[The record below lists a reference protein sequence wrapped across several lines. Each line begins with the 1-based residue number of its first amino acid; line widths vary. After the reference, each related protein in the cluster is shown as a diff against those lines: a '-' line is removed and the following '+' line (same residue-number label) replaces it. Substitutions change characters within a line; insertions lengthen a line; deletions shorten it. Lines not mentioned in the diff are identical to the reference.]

1 MLRAGVFGN
10 SIVIETDDYSVKS
23 LLEYQYVDRK
33 YNFFIKKW
41 CNQTIKGK
49 IYDKK
54 HTDKD
59 TGHLFFQIGIGFAGY
74 LINVLKPF
82 LPVDDY
88 DQIVESM
95 RRQVYRT
102 IPFKELRDYQNDD
115 VLHLLKHKFGLFSC
129 PTSYGKTQVISVL
142 ANYFYTDEKKKVLLV
157 APGKKARDEL
167 VKRIYN
173 LYGIEV
179 STKFG
184 HSGLQAVITNGILN
198 KKELKNPESAQK
210 WVEELNSFDVV
221 LCDEVEYCI
230 NDGGKWIFDNCT
242 GAEYRFGFSG
252 TADKSSAQMISF
264 HGGLNNKNVAE
275 NRDLIKYFGSSVIYK
290 LPIEYEIDLISV
302 KTVALDTLIFEESDF
317 EGGNVYTNIL
327 TRIWTDDSVCKVVVN
342 LVKTYP
348 KLFIPINNLQGVI
361 NEWIDKWFLGQFRI
375 LLISHE
381 GYVYY
386 DLNGN
391 KSNLSLQEASEYIE
405 KGLVD
410 VIPSTSSGYRAL
422 SFDSLENIF
431 LIQGNIAG
439 VVLQCIGR
447 VARGNHM
454 NIISLDSMF
463 GKKIPVYTKGQE
475 ERDTMIK
482 NYYKYCEIK
491 ESKVLESNLKGYIK
505 PEDGGFRLF

>member
-10 SIVIETDDYSVKS
+10 SIVLETDDISIKG
-23 LLEYQYVDRK
+23 LLEYRYIENK
-33 YNFFIKKW
+33 YNFMIKKW
-41 CNQTIKGK
+41 GNQVVKGK
-49 IYDKK
+49 IYDRKM
-54 HTDKD
+54 KD
-59 TGHLFFQIGIGFAGY
+59 QKTGTTFYQVGIGFAGY
-74 LINVLKPF
+74 LINVLKPY
-82 LPVDDY
+82 LPSDDF
-88 DQIVESM
+88 DQIVNSM
-95 RRQVYRT
+95 RREHYRT
-102 IPFKELRDYQNDD
+102 IPFKELRDYQNED
-115 VLHLLKHKFGLFSC
+115 VLVLLRYKFGLFSC

-142 ANYFYTDEKKKVLLV
+142 ANYFYSDEKKKVLLI

-179 STKFG
+179 STKLG
-184 HSGLQAVITNGILN
+184 VGRIQALITNGILN
-198 KKELKNPESAQK
+198 KKEMKDPDKSQE
-210 WVEELNSFDVV
+210 WVNELQSFDVV

-230 NDGGKWIFDNCT
+230 NPGGMWIFDNCT

-252 TADKSSAQMISF
+252 TADKSSAEMITF
-264 HGGLNNKNVAE
+264 QNGLSKNVAE
-275 NRDLIKYFGSSVIYK
+275 NRDLVKYFGSSIVYR
-290 LPIEYEIDLISV
+290 LPVKYDIDMITV
-302 KTVALDTLIFEESDF
+302 KTIALDSLYFDEKEFEA
-317 EGGNVYTNIL
+317 GNVYTNIL
-327 TRIWTDDSVCKVVVN
+327 TRIWTDDEICKVVVN

-361 NEWIDKWFLGQFRI
+361 NEWIDKWFLKKFRI

-391 KSNLSLQEASEYIE
+391 KSNLTLQEASDYIARGE
-405 KGLVD
+405 VD

-447 VARGNHM
+447 VARGTHM

-463 GKKIPVYTKGQE
+463 GSRIPVYSKGQD
-475 ERDTMIK
+475 ERNEMIK
-482 NYYKYCEIK
+482 SYYKYCNITESTIL
-491 ESKVLESNLKGYIK
+491 ESKLIGYKK
-505 PEDGGFRLF
+505 PEN